1 MNSKNSVITEFLSFI
16 SWDHEKQNNYAKL
29 KKNPERYNFML
40 LRLALNIIQLNIQ
53 YQLSSIL
60 ELTYLS
66 LLWKSNTF

>member
-1 MNSKNSVITEFLSFI
+1 MSFLLSFI

-29 KKNPERYNFML
+29 KNLERYNFML
-40 LRLALNIIQLNIQ
+40 PRFALNIIQLNIL

-66 LLWKSNTF
+66 LLWKSNRF